1 MPCVLDVFARC
12 RAQSSLTG
20 RRHALSLAD
29 VAVVELPQLLALAP
43 RLPAMAS
50 GAEREDALLVF
61 VVAPGATQG
70 RVEAVPIE
78 RGFTGE

>member
-1 MPCVLDVFARC
+1 
-12 RAQSSLTG
+12 
-20 RRHALSLAD
+20 
-29 VAVVELPQLLALAP
+29 
-43 RLPAMAS
+43 MAS